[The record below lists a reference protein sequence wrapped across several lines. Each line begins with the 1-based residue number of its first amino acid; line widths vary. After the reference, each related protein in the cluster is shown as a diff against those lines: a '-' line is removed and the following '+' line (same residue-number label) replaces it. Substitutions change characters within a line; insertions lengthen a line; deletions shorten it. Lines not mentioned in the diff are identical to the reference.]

1 MSKSKHSFYQKIN
14 TVFMRD
20 KATNCIVPEFV
31 SPVAKWMFDE
41 GIKMYSTEKI
51 DGTNTSFVI
60 ETNSETETAN
70 IYARGKTE
78 SAFFEPRHKALHKT
92 VIDKLNKACGD
103 VFDLHSDAVIEVF
116 GEMYGSGIQ
125 EPAGS
130 KYVPDGIKFIVF
142 DIKINGLYLLPDN
155 VKDICY
161 KVGLDY
167 VPEMGMMTIGEAI
180 DLVQKRFYS
189 NLVKDNSLFAEGVV
203 MKLPLGLLDRN
214 GERIIIKVKSCDF
227 IKYKAKTNQNFS
239 I

>member
-1 MSKSKHSFYQKIN
+1 
-14 TVFMRD
+14 MRD

-51 DGTNTSFVI
+51 DGTNTSFEI
-60 ETNSETETAN
+60 ETSSETETAN